1 MQYQALYRKYRPQ
14 RFDQVIGQ
22 DHVTQTLAREI
33 TEGKVAHAYLFAGP
47 RGTGKTTTAR
57 LLAKAL
63 NCPNRDE
70 AGEPCDNCDSCTGV
84 ATSSSMDVIELDAA
98 SHNKVEDIRD
108 IRVSVSTVASVG
120 GAKRVFIL
128 DEAHMLTK
136 AASNALLKTLEEPPD
151 HVHFVLATTEP
162 YKLLDTIRSRSQRFD
177 FHLINADVL
186 VAHLRQIS
194 EAEGYETTPDAL
206 LSVARHAA
214 GSARDALSLLEQVA
228 ALGGGSVTAE
238 GVQRAL
244 GLAGRDA
251 YLTVVQAIADS
262 DAKVGL
268 ELVASLAGRGVD
280 LRKFLGDA
288 IGFFR
293 GAFLAKYSPNVDDLS
308 DEPAEVI
315 ADWRQAAD
323 QLHPSL
329 VLRTVDILSEAL
341 IRLRE
346 GREER
351 LMLELAILRLTRPE
365 LADDNSALL
374 ARVEKLERAGSAG
387 LNTAD
392 EPVTGAPMFEVP
404 SGVDTETP
412 ETPVVVAVADVV
424 PIDRVADLP
433 TQQQGDEP
441 ELPATETIEQPA
453 VALTAAPTMAD
464 LERIWPQLVAGVR
477 DELGARREALFRE
490 AMPGG
495 VEGSALV
502 LTVPASMGFHLEQ
515 LLSDEQLASYVTSR
529 ASELLGGTV
538 TVGFQPSDGSTTVR
552 DTSAAADEET
562 ADEETGSET
571 DPLPDK
577 NSLMEAP
584 AAGTDPL
591 SLLED
596 AFGATV
602 VEED

>member
-14 RFDQVIGQ
+14 RFDQVVGQ
-22 DHVTQTLAREI
+22 DHVTHTLAREI

-177 FHLINADVL
+177 FHLIGTDVL

-194 EAEGYETTPDAL
+194 DAEGYETTPDAL

-228 ALGGGSVTAE
+228 ALGGGSVTTE

-251 YLTVVQAIADS
+251 YLTVVQAIAES
-262 DAKVGL
+262 DAKAGL

-374 ARVEKLERAGSAG
+374 ARVEKLERGVSAG

-392 EPVTGAPMFEVP
+392 EPTGAAPMFEVP
-404 SGVDTETP
+404 SGVDADTP
-412 ETPVVVAVADVV
+412 EAPVVVAVADVV
-424 PIDRVADLP
+424 PIDGVAELP
-433 TQQQGDEP
+433 AQEQRDKA
-441 ELPATETIEQPA
+441 ELPATEVVEQRA

-515 LLSDEQLASYVTSR
+515 LLSDEKLTSYVTSR

-538 TVGFQPSDGSTTVR
+538 TVGFRPSDGSTTVR
-552 DTSAAADEET
+552 QTRAAADEE
-562 ADEETGSET
+562 ADSET

-577 NSLMEAP
+577 DSLLEAP
-584 AAGTDPL
+584 ATGTDPL

-602 VEED
+602 VEDD